1 MTGGRLAPATVLI
14 QRPRRWPELS
24 PLPGRLAL
32 ALGCVL
38 STGCAVQST
47 HLAQQDYN
55 RDKTRM
61 GQFQTQARE
70 PQRLPTLVQADTL
83 PRFARQSIP
92 LQRASTLPTH
102 IGQVTLRYPGRH
114 SLPIVAELI
123 SRLIDIPVIMTP
135 DALAS
140 ATDFAPGTLIA
151 AEGAPSSAGTAAR
164 GTTGATSSSADAV
177 TVVQQAEA
185 AGALSLSLQP
195 RELLNT
201 IELDYSGPLSGLLDL
216 VATRAGLQWE
226 YNGGKIVFS
235 RLITRS
241 ILVKALPNGL
251 KTNGSFDIFGGGS
264 KDGGNSGSGN
274 SGGGSSTNA
283 GSLTVDFQ
291 TESDYWS
298 GLRDALKGMLSARA
312 HLQVDP
318 RSGLVTVTDALG
330 NVERVEAFLQEV
342 NTSLLRQVVLEV
354 EVLQVDLT
362 DQYSNGINWQ
372 AVLGKATGNQLT
384 LTGPQGPGA
393 LSGNTPGSLSFLLA
407 PSSSRSS
414 PSRLVADS
422 LQEYGKVSTAYSS
435 VVTTTNRMPVPVGSL
450 QTQSYV
456 RQTTA
461 PVVNGT
467 TGVTTAGSLVPGS
480 ISTGLGL
487 MILPVILDSNRVLL
501 QTVMQVSELRE
512 IKAFTSGS
520 GSTAQSIQLPNTV
533 SFSSLQR
540 ISVPAGQTLVLVGY
554 EREQAQADDSDVI
567 RGLLPISKRGGRSKQ
582 GTVILITPRLTDR

>member
-1 MTGGRLAPATVLI
+1 M
-14 QRPRRWPELS
+14 
-24 PLPGRLAL
+24 
-32 ALGCVL
+32 GCVL

-47 HLAQQDYN
+47 HLAQQDYT

-61 GQFQTQARE
+61 AEFQAQARE
-70 PQRLPTLVQADTL
+70 PQRLPALVQADTV
-83 PRFARQSIP
+83 PRFTRHSIP
-92 LQRASTLPTH
+92 LQRASSLPTH

-114 SLPIVAELI
+114 PLPTVAELI

-140 ATDFAPGTLIA
+140 ATDFAPGTLIV
-151 AEGAPSSAGTAAR
+151 AEGGATAPGAATRGTAPNGAAPEP
-164 GTTGATSSSADAV
+164 GTL
-177 TVVQQAEA
+177 VQQAEA

-195 RELLNT
+195 RDLQNT
-201 IELDYSGPLSGLLDL
+201 LELDYSGPLSGLLDL

-226 YNGGKIVFS
+226 YTGGKIVFS
-235 RLITRS
+235 RLVTRS

-251 KTNGSFDIFGGGS
+251 KTNGSFDIFGGS
-264 KDGGNSGSGN
+264 KDSGSSSGSGGS
-274 SGGGSSTNA
+274 SGGGSSANA

-298 GLRDALKGMLSARA
+298 GLRDALRGMLSARA

-318 RSGLVTVTDALG
+318 RSGLVTITDALG

-342 NTSLLRQVVLEV
+342 NTTLLRQVVLEV
-354 EVLQVDLT
+354 EVLQVDMT

-393 LSGNTPGSLSFLLA
+393 LSGNTPGSLAFLLA
-407 PSSSRSS
+407 PSSSRGS

-456 RQTTA
+456 KQTTA

-520 GSTAQSIQLPNTV
+520 GSSAQSIQLPNTV

-554 EREQAQADDSDVI
+554 EREQAQADDTDVI
-567 RGLLPISKRGGRSKQ
+567 RGLLPVSKRGGRTKQ

>member
-1 MTGGRLAPATVLI
+1 M
-14 QRPRRWPELS
+14 
-24 PLPGRLAL
+24 
-32 ALGCVL
+32 GCVL

-47 HLAQQDYN
+47 HLAQQDYT
-55 RDKTRM
+55 RDRTRM
-61 GQFQTQARE
+61 AEFQTQARE
-70 PQRLPTLVQADTL
+70 PQRLPALVQADPM
-83 PRFARQSIP
+83 PRFTRHSIP

-114 SLPIVAELI
+114 PLPTVAELI

-151 AEGAPSSAGTAAR
+151 TDGATASTGNASRNTTPSGTAADP
-164 GTTGATSSSADAV
+164 GTL
-177 TVVQQAEA
+177 VQQAEA
-185 AGALSLSLQP
+185 AGAHSLSLQP
-195 RELLNT
+195 RDLQNT

-226 YNGGKIVFS
+226 YNGGKIAFS
-235 RLITRS
+235 RLVTRS

-251 KTNGSFDIFGGGS
+251 KTTGSFDIFGGS
-264 KDGGNSGSGN
+264 KDGGSGN
-274 SGGGSSTNA
+274 GGGSGGGSSGGGGSANA
-283 GSLTVDFQ
+283 GSLTVDFA
-291 TESDYWS
+291 TESDYWV
-298 GLRDALKGMLSARA
+298 GLRDALKGLLSARA

-354 EVLQVDLT
+354 EVLQIDMT

-372 AVLGKATGNQLT
+372 AVLGKATGNQFT

-407 PSSSRSS
+407 PSSSRGS

-554 EREQAQADDSDVI
+554 EREQAQADDTDVI
-567 RGLLPISKRGGRSKQ
+567 RGLLPVSKRGGRTKQ

>member
-1 MTGGRLAPATVLI
+1 MTGGPLAPATVLI
-14 QRPRRWPELS
+14 HRPRRWPELS

-47 HLAQQDYN
+47 HLAQQDYH

-70 PQRLPTLVQADTL
+70 PQRLPTLVQADTV

-151 AEGAPSSAGTAAR
+151 NEGATSPAGTAAR
-164 GTTGATSSSADAV
+164 STAAGTASAGDTV
-177 TVVQQAEA
+177 TVAQQAEA

-195 RELLNT
+195 RELQNT
-201 IELDYSGPLSGLLDL
+201 IELDYSGPLAGLLDL

-235 RLITRS
+235 RLVTRS

-264 KDGGNSGSGN
+264 KDGGNSGSN
-274 SGGGSSTNA
+274 GGSSTNS

-298 GLRDALKGMLSARA
+298 GLRDSLKGMLSARA

-342 NTSLLRQVVLEV
+342 NTALLRQVVLEV

-456 RQTTA
+456 KQTSA

-520 GSTAQSIQLPNTV
+520 GSSAQSIQLPNTV

-554 EREQAQADDSDVI
+554 EREQAQADDTDVI

>member
-1 MTGGRLAPATVLI
+1 MTGGLSAPATVLI
-14 QRPRRWPELS
+14 HRPRRWADLP

-47 HLAQQDYN
+47 HLAQQDYT

-61 GQFQTQARE
+61 AEFQTQARE
-70 PQRLPTLVQADTL
+70 PQRMPNLVQADTL
-83 PRFARQSIP
+83 PRFARHSIP
-92 LQRASTLPTH
+92 VQRASTLPTH

-114 SLPIVAELI
+114 SLSTVAEVI

-140 ATDFAPGTLIA
+140 ASDYATGTRTS
-151 AEGAPSSAGTAAR
+151 AEGAAAQTGAAAR
-164 GTTGATSSSADAV
+164 GASSGGPAV
-177 TVVQQAEA
+177 TDPEAVVQQAEA
-185 AGALSLSLQP
+185 AGALTLSLQP
-195 RELLNT
+195 RELQNT
-201 IELDYSGPLSGLLDL
+201 LELDYSGPLAGLLDL

-235 RLITRS
+235 RLVTRS

-251 KTNGSFDIFGGGS
+251 KTNGSFDIFGGS
-264 KDGGNSGSGN
+264 KDSGSGGG
-274 SGGGSSTNA
+274 SGGGSSSNA
-283 GSLTVDFQ
+283 GTLTVDFQ
-291 TESDYWS
+291 TESDYWG
-298 GLRDALKGMLSARA
+298 GLAESLKGMLSARA

-330 NVERVEAFLQEV
+330 NVERVEAYLQEI
-342 NTSLLRQVVLEV
+342 NTALLRQVVLEV

-407 PSSSRSS
+407 PSSSRGS

-456 RQTTA
+456 KQTTA

-487 MILPVILDSNRVLL
+487 MILPVILDSNRILL

-520 GSTAQSIQLPNTV
+520 GSSAQSIQLPNTV

-554 EREQAQADDSDVI
+554 EREQAQADDTDVV
-567 RGLLPISKRGGRSKQ
+567 RGFLPVSKRGGRSKQ

>member
-1 MTGGRLAPATVLI
+1 MIRPQHTATAAPRVPAIIPRALAGG
-14 QRPRRWPELS
+14 
-24 PLPGRLAL
+24 PGRLAL

-38 STGCAVQST
+38 ASGCAVQSA
-47 HLAQQDYN
+47 HVAQRDYSSN
-55 RDKTRM
+55 KDRA
-61 GQFQTQARE
+61 GQFQAQARE
-70 PQRLPTLVQADTL
+70 AQRLPPMVQADTV
-83 PRFARQSIP
+83 PRFARHSIP
-92 LQRASTLPTH
+92 LQRAATLPTH

-114 SLPIVAELI
+114 PLPTVAELI

-135 DALAS
+135 DALSNA
-140 ATDFAPGTLIA
+140 ADYAPGGLVTA
-151 AEGAPSSAGTAAR
+151 DAPSTS
-164 GTTGATSSSADAV
+164 GATSSPSHQAMA
-177 TVVQQAEA
+177 QQAEA
-185 AGALSLSLQP
+185 AGALALAVHPRDLQ
-195 RELLNT
+195 NT
-201 IELDYSGPLSGLLDL
+201 LELDYSGPLSGLLNQ

-235 RLITRS
+235 RLVTRS

-251 KTNGSFDIFGGGS
+251 KTNGSFDVFGGSNSSGAGGGAGS
-264 KDGGNSGSGN
+264 SGGSGSTSNG
-274 SGGGSSTNA
+274 T
-283 GSLTVDFQ
+283 LTIDFQ

-298 GLRDALKGMLSARA
+298 GLRESLKGMLSARA
-312 HLQVDP
+312 NLQVDA
-318 RSGLVTVTDALG
+318 RSGLVTVTDALN

-354 EVLQVDLT
+354 EVLQVNLT
-362 DQYSNGINWQ
+362 DQFSNGINWE
-372 AVLGKATGNQLT
+372 AVLGKVNGNSLT
-384 LTGPQGPGA
+384 LTSPQGPGA

-407 PSSSRSS
+407 PSASRQSAS
-414 PSRLVADS
+414 KLVADS

-456 RQTTA
+456 RQSTA
-461 PVVNGT
+461 AVVNGT
-467 TGVTTAGSLVPGS
+467 TGASTGGSLVPGS

-501 QTVMQVSELRE
+501 QTAMQVSELRE

-520 GSTAQSIQLPNTV
+520 GATAQSIQLPNTV

-554 EREQAQADDSDVI
+554 EREQAQLDDTDVI
-567 RGLLPISKRGGRSKQ
+567 RGLLPISRRGGRTKQ

>member
-1 MTGGRLAPATVLI
+1 M
-14 QRPRRWPELS
+14 
-24 PLPGRLAL
+24 PGRLAL
-32 ALGCVL
+32 TLGCVL
-38 STGCAVQST
+38 TTGCAVQST
-47 HLAQQDYN
+47 HLTQQEYTDNKN
-55 RDKTRM
+55 RL
-61 GQFQTQARE
+61 GQFQTVARE
-70 PQRLPTLVQADTL
+70 PQRLPPLVQADTV
-83 PRFARQSIP
+83 PRFARHSVP

-114 SLPIVAELI
+114 PLPTVVELI

-135 DALAS
+135 DAMTSAS
-140 ATDFAPGTLIA
+140 DYAPGGLAANEAQAAAGRPTTPGVVDHTTLA
-151 AEGAPSSAGTAAR
+151 
-164 GTTGATSSSADAV
+164 
-177 TVVQQAEA
+177 QQAEA
-185 AGALSLSLQP
+185 AGALSLAVQGRDLQ
-195 RELLNT
+195 NT
-201 IELDYSGPLSGLLDL
+201 MELDYSGPLSGLLDL

-226 YNGGKIVFS
+226 YNGGKIIFS
-235 RLITRS
+235 RLVTRS

-251 KTNGSFDIFGGGS
+251 KTSGTIDVFGGG
-264 KDGGNSGSGN
+264 GGSSGGGGGGGG
-274 SGGGSSTNA
+274 SGGGSGSGGSSNS
-283 GSLTVDFQ
+283 GSLNIDFQ

-298 GLRDALKGMLSARA
+298 GLRDSLKGMLSARA

-318 RSGLVTVTDALG
+318 RSGLVTVTDALS
-330 NVERVEAFLQEV
+330 NVERVESFLQEV

-372 AVLGKATGNQLT
+372 AVLGKATGNQFSLT
-384 LTGPQGPGA
+384 SPQGPGA

-407 PSSSRSS
+407 PSSSRGSA
-414 PSRLVADS
+414 SRLVADS

-456 RQTTA
+456 KQTTA

-501 QTVMQVSELRE
+501 QTAMQVSELRE

-520 GSTAQSIQLPNTV
+520 GSSAQSIQLPNTV
-533 SFSSLQR
+533 SFASLQR
-540 ISVPAGQTLVLVGY
+540 VSVPAGQTLVMVGY
-554 EREQAQADDSDVI
+554 EREQAQADDTDVV
-567 RGLLPISKRGGRSKQ
+567 RGLLPIAKRGGRSKQ